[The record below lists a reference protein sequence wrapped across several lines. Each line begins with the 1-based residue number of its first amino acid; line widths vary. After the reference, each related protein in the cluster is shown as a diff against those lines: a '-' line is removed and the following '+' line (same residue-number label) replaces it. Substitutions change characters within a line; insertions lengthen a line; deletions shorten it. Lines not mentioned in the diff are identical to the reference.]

1 MKKGLKLFCGA
12 LLSTL
17 LISCGSSNESVVEKY
32 LPGTYTRQHKE
43 GEDIG
48 FGYNKELT
56 IKHLKGNEYRI
67 ICQAK
72 DDKDT
77 KYVSGEKIT
86 KFTPR
91 TPDIY
96 DIEISSVEL
105 TQKSDSISE
114 YYIRGFVTNVI
125 ENGTSFSSA
134 NSGINESEGIT
145 LIIGKN
151 IIEVTLAGNSLSS
164 IRNK

>member
-48 FGYNKELT
+48 FGYNKELI
-56 IKHLKGNEYRI
+56 IKPLKGNEYRI
-67 ICQAK
+67 TCVGN
-72 DDKDT
+72 DK
-77 KYVSGEKIT
+77 YSFGGKI
-86 KFTPR
+86 KVL
-91 TPDIY
+91 TPDTY
-96 DIEISSVEL
+96 DFEVSSIELI
-105 TQKSDSISE
+105 QKSDSIAE
-114 YYIRGFVTNVI
+114 YYIRGFVTDI
-125 ENGTSFSSA
+125 IGNGTTISYA
-134 NSGINESEGIT
+134 DYEINYKGGIT

-151 IIEVTLAGNSLSS
+151 TVEAKISGDGLSS
-164 IRNK
+164 IRKK